1 MFHILLL
8 DMAAATTVFCMG
20 VKRFV
25 DIHVKDNDRVDFDF
39 NITDGE
45 WTLFKK
51 IIENKPLKP
60 VQDIVSHKQVYTLLL
75 IHNKIMGGYKIDSL
89 ADFTQNES
97 WVKLMNPEY
106 LYLIYRLAPTYVDYK
121 TFFLKVEKPFSHV
134 VETMKLL
141 DVVADPKLQLEIVKF
156 YDEFSVKSLFDSY
169 NDAVESHIKNIKRS
183 LVEVCDYL
191 LVNPYG
197 LSMTYQPT
205 TSKVW
210 PTTSVDIITQRTVGQ
225 NVMCNYN
232 TFIDRFHKYTCGLIK
247 KSVNPG
253 LIDKQFPWGDKNCG
267 AIISGS
273 SALMMIEANETITP
287 RSDIDIFIY
296 GRDPVSRVKLF
307 DELLKWFYLP
317 GKTFYSTEGGTGAVK
332 SVYIVDVPRKFQI
345 VNTAYTHPYQIIN
358 RFDLSHIQWLVLDCK
373 QFNVQKMTSGI
384 YPFGTHYAIQAMRT
398 QTSEYRN
405 PKNVKTERIVK
416 TMIQGYDLAYD
427 EYINNNVLNI
437 DHFLSADNKSSIQQ
451 IKQDIHKWFLPVS
464 IAGVDQNTFNDHVR
478 GMIIATSKAS
488 DVATELKMAMKN
500 ISAGSSFIDG
510 YESSTCTNFS
520 SDRVYI
526 RGGVVQ
532 WKMTYDIMD
541 RNGKITLT
549 SNELVVKEVVTGDGG
564 ITITLTSDNIFKGFV
579 EILETHV
586 FRLFSNRNLTKHII
600 NNNEIKLTVTDAQCQ
615 RQMRDIKPLLRD
627 KLGKCLS
634 LGEDLNK
641 DDKVQF
647 VFTMTASLA
656 DVRCINLV
664 PTRFIK
670 CNPREF
676 APAVASAVAPA
687 LTHDVVP
694 VIVPAIIPATADAPI
709 EYTGDDAY
717 D

>member
-1 MFHILLL
+1 
-8 DMAAATTVFCMG
+8 MATITSTVFCLG
-20 VKRFV
+20 VKRFT
-25 DIHVKDNDRVDFDF
+25 DIQVKDNDRIDFDF
-39 NITDGE
+39 NITDSE

-51 IIENKPLKP
+51 IIDNKQLKP

-75 IHNKIMGGYKIDSL
+75 IHDKIIGGYKIDSL
-89 ADFTQNES
+89 NDFTQDAQ
-97 WVKLMNPEY
+97 WVKLMSPEY

-121 TFFLKVEKPFSHV
+121 TFFLTVEKPFSHV
-134 VETMKLL
+134 ATTMGLI
-141 DVVADPKLQLEIVKF
+141 DVVADSKLQLEIAKF
-156 YDEFSVKSLFDSY
+156 YGEFSIKSLFDSY

-183 LVEVCDYL
+183 LAEVFDYL
-191 LVNPYG
+191 LISPYG
-197 LSMTYQPT
+197 LPMTYQNST
-205 TSKVW
+205 DKVW
-210 PTTSVDIITQRTVGQ
+210 PATSIDNVKPRVVGQ

-247 KSVNPG
+247 KSINPG

-267 AIISGS
+267 AVISGS
-273 SALMMIEANETITP
+273 AALMMIEANETITP

-296 GRDPVSRVKLF
+296 GRNPVDRVKLF
-307 DELLKWFYLP
+307 DDLLKWFYLP

-345 VNTAYTHPYQIIN
+345 VNTSYIHPYQIIN

-373 QFNVQKMTSGI
+373 QFNIQKMTNGI
-384 YPFGTHYAIQAMRT
+384 HPFGTHFAIQAIRT

-405 PKNVKTERIVK
+405 PRNVKTERIVK

-427 EYINNNVLNI
+427 EYINNDVLNI
-437 DHFLSADNKSSIQQ
+437 DHFLSDDNKSSIQQ

-464 IAGVDQNTFNDHVR
+464 IAGLDQNMFNDHVR

-488 DVATELKMAMKN
+488 DVATELKTAMKN
-500 ISAGSSFIDG
+500 ISAGSSFIEG
-510 YESSTCTNFS
+510 YEASTCTNFS
-520 SDRVYI
+520 GDRVYI
-526 RGGVVQ
+526 RGGIVQ

-564 ITITLTSDNIFKGFV
+564 ITVTLATDTIFKSFV
-579 EILETHV
+579 EILETNV

-600 NNNEIKLTVTDAQCQ
+600 NSNEIKLNVTDAQCQ
-615 RQMRDIKPLLRD
+615 RQMKDIKPLLRD

-634 LGEDLNK
+634 LSEDLNK

-656 DVRCINLV
+656 DVRCINLI
-664 PTRFIK
+664 PMRFIK
-670 CNPREF
+670 CNPRNF
-676 APAVASAVAPA
+676 TPDYLAAVTPVVVPAFAVASTITAVAMPN
-687 LTHDVVP
+687 D
-694 VIVPAIIPATADAPI
+694 DASI
-709 EYTGDDAY
+709 EYTGDVAY